1 MDYSLIPTEQ
11 GVLVRL
17 SKDHFLNEKIKL
29 TRGKAKAHT
38 FQDETQAR
46 WALKTWVVS

>member
-11 GVLVRL
+11 GILV
-17 SKDHFLNEKIKL
+17 KMNGMWLNSSINL
-29 TRGKAKAHT
+29 TRGKAKAHA

-46 WALKTWVVS
+46 WAIKSWVVS